1 MKNPLIHVRAGFKPA
16 PTLLTAA
23 LGLAMALT
31 FSCSSDNDDGG
42 GSSDGGSLKG
52 TSWERRVTMYQYD
65 VTSTITF
72 TSDDRLTIKE
82 VGWSETE
89 TPHYNGSTVTYTKTR
104 TNINRTYDGTYTYYS
119 NIKEGH
125 INSNYWNTNLWN
137 FKILSDN
144 RTMAG
149 KLDTWEFRKK

>member
-1 MKNPLIHVRAGFKPA
+1 MKSIFSNFAKM
-16 PTLLTAA
+16 AA

-31 FSCSSDNDDGG
+31 FSCSSDNDDDGGG
-42 GSSDGGSLKG
+42 GSGGDSLKG

-89 TPHYNGSTVTYTKTR
+89 TPHTNGFNVTYTTTR
-104 TNINRTYDGTYTYYS
+104 TDINRTYDGTYTYFS
-119 NIKEGH
+119 NIKEGY
-125 INSNYWNTNLWN
+125 INSNYWNINPWN
-137 FKILSDN
+137 FRILSDN

-149 KLDTWEFRKK
+149 KLDTYEFRKK